1 MTLTVVVVGGD
12 AAGMSAASKIKRNR
26 SDAHVIVYER
36 GPHISYSACGMPYWL
51 GGALESGDDL
61 LILSPEA
68 ARAKRGI
75 DVRLGCEV
83 TAIDPA
89 AKTVKVQRDGGAPF
103 VQTYDKLIIATGAR
117 ALRLPLPGVELPG
130 VFTLRALVD
139 AQRIHAYLEERR
151 PQRAVVVG
159 GGYIGLEM
167 AEALTERGLQVHIV
181 ELLPHL
187 LPNFDVDMVGDVTA
201 HLVEK
206 GVRVH
211 TAAKVEAIVAEAQGL
226 AVETDGAGVLL
237 ADLVILAVGVR
248 PNSELAEAAGLRLSA
263 AGAIWTDET
272 MRTSDPHIYAAGDCV
287 AHHHLA
293 LDEPAWIPLATSASK
308 GGRIAGDN
316 AGAAADEP
324 VARFPG
330 ILGTAVVKVF
340 DYTLSVTGLTE
351 WAAQAG
357 GKWGAAGEH
366 VASAVITANDKAAY
380 WPGVGKITV
389 KLVFDRRDGRILG
402 GQLSGKGDV
411 NKRIDIIAAAIAA
424 RMTVRDL
431 GMLDLSYAPPYSPV
445 YDPVQVCANVA
456 ERQVGP
462 VEVNPVEVDSVE
474 MKEERQ
480 QDVS

>member
-26 SDAHVIVYER
+26 KDAHVIVYER

-51 GGALESGDDL
+51 GGVLESDDEL
-61 LILSPEA
+61 LILLPEA

-75 DVRLGCEV
+75 DVQLGCEV
-83 TAIDPA
+83 TAVDPA
-89 AKTVKVQRDGGAPF
+89 AKTVKVQRNGDAPF
-103 VQTYDKLIIATGAR
+103 VQVYDKLIIATGAR
-117 ALRLPLPGVELPG
+117 AVRLPLPGVELPG
-130 VFTLRALVD
+130 VFTLRTLVD
-139 AQRIHAYLEERR
+139 AQLIHTYLEKRR
-151 PQRAVVVG
+151 PRRAVVVG

-167 AEALTERGLQVHIV
+167 AEALIGRGLQVHIV
-181 ELLPHL
+181 ELLPHI
-187 LPNFDVDMVGDVTA
+187 LPNFDADMVGDVTA
-201 HLVEK
+201 HLIEK
-206 GVRVH
+206 GVRIH
-211 TAAKVEAIVAEAQGL
+211 TSAKVQAIVAETQGF
-226 AVETDGAGVLL
+226 AVETDGAGVLM

-248 PNSELAEAAGLRLSA
+248 PNSELAKAAGLRLSA

-272 MRTSDPHIYAAGDCV
+272 MCTSDPHIYAAGDCV
-287 AHHHLA
+287 AHYHLV

-316 AGAAADEP
+316 ASMAADKP
-324 VARFPG
+324 GARFPG
-330 ILGTAVVKVF
+330 ILGTAVVKAF

-351 WAAQAG
+351 RAAQAG
-357 GKWGAAGEH
+357 GKWGAAGEY
-366 VASAVITANDKAAY
+366 VGSAAITANDKASY
-380 WPGVGKITV
+380 WPGAGKISV
-389 KLVFDRRDGRILG
+389 KLVFDRRNGRILG

-456 ERQVGP
+456 ERYVGP
-462 VEVNPVEVDSVE
+462 VDVNLAEGDSLEV
-474 MKEERQ
+474 KEER
-480 QDVS
+480 